1 MKAIVYNEFG
11 DIENGRYESIQD
23 PELKPGTAL
32 INVLY
37 AGIIPFDVKVL
48 EKTIPMPHI
57 KFPFIPGAEF
67 SGVIVEISNTK
78 DEFQVGDY
86 VCANPKSYGG
96 AFAEQIVVKTDEL
109 SKIPVGLA
117 FESAAACPVSSLAAW
132 HALFEKGKL
141 MEGQKVLIVGA
152 SGNVG
157 SYAVQFANK
166 AGAITYAVGSQEY
179 QFAVL
184 DMGAN
189 FYLDYKVENY
199 LDGLPEMDLVVDLIG
214 TENQNNLIP
223 LIKEGGTIVSLVQEP
238 DPELLNLQNVN
249 GFLLNSGPNPRQLN
263 EILDQIQKGEIK
275 INISK
280 VLLMQDAVVGLAE
293 VKSGKQNGKVLLKN

>member
-1 MKAIVYNEFG
+1 MKAIVYTEFG

-48 EKTIPMPHI
+48 EKTIPLPHI

-96 AFAEQIVVKTDEL
+96 AFAEQIVVKTAEL

-166 AGAITYAVGSQEY
+166 AGAITYAVGSQDY

-184 DMGAN
+184 EMGAN